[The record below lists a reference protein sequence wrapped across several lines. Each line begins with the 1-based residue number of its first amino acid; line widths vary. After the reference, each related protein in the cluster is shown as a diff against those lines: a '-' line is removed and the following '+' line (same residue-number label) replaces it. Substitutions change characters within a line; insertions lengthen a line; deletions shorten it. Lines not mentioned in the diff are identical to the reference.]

1 MTPCLS
7 CGCVTTVSLCGR
19 CEGMVP
25 QAMVLLARSRGARAL
40 LELAWHIAALRREV
54 ATHG

>member
-7 CGCVTTVSLCGR
+7 CGRVTTVSLCGR
-19 CEGMVP
+19 CEAMVP
-25 QAMVLLARSRGARAL
+25 QAMVLLARSRGGRAM
-40 LELAWHIAALRREV
+40 LELARCITALRREV

>member
-19 CEGMVP
+19 CLDLVP
-25 QAMVLLARSRGARAL
+25 EAMVLLARHRRGRGL
-40 LELAWHIAALRREV
+40 LELARYITALRQEL